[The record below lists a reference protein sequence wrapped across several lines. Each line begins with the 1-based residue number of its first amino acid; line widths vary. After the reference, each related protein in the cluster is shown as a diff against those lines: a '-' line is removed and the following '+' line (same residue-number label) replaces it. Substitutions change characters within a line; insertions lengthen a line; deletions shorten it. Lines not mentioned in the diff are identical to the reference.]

1 MWLEH
6 SQRRN
11 VLLVYEEAE
20 ALLVLFTN
28 FFPLLLCCSCCEPT
42 HWGRQRLSTWWSLS
56 LIYRSLLLLCNAACS
71 ALREGTSTALN
82 YYRLHPLSVEH
93 QLAQGRAV
101 PVWLPWRTPAPMHN
115 RKAEIPLEMTL
126 FYQNHNMAKCQS
138 KMEEKA
144 QILKSERCWALSQY

>member
-28 FFPLLLCCSCCEPT
+28 FLPLLLCCSCCEPT

-56 LIYRSLLLLCNAACS
+56 LIYRPLLLLCNAACS
-71 ALREGTSTALN
+71 ALRE
-82 YYRLHPLSVEH
+82 HPLPWIITDSIPSLLSTDLHKAELFQFDYHEEH
-93 QLAQGRAV
+93 QHQCITGKLRFPLRWLCFTKITTWQSASLRWKRKHKSWRA
-101 PVWLPWRTPAPMHN
+101 RD
-115 RKAEIPLEMTL
+115 AEL
-126 FYQNHNMAKCQS
+126 
-138 KMEEKA
+138 
-144 QILKSERCWALSQY
+144 